1 MNRRIAVL
9 QTAPLTT
16 WVCRPLTT
24 KRLIPVSSIK
34 AKPLFS
40 ALCRLKPLGE
50 EQDGAGDG
58 GRTRDFNLGKVA
70 LYH

>member
-1 MNRRIAVL
+1 LNRRIAVL

-16 WVCRPLTT
+16 WVCRPLIP
-24 KRLIPVSSIK
+24 KRLIAVSSVK
-34 AKPLFS
+34 AKLLFS
-40 ALCRLKPLGE
+40 ALRRFKPLGK

>member
-1 MNRRIAVL
+1 LNRRIAVL

-16 WVCRPLTT
+16 WVCRPLIA
-24 KRLIPVSSIK
+24 KRLIAVSSVK

-40 ALCRLKPLGE
+40 TLCRFKPLGE